1 MLDTTADWISSF
13 LLDRAL
19 TIVSGIS
26 TTVTI
31 VSSISTIVTIV
42 SSISAIVTIVS
53 RISASSTQSRGKS
66 RYFADKLKKKQL

>member
-1 MLDTTADWISSF
+1 MLDTNADWISSF

-26 TTVTI
+26 T
-31 VSSISTIVTIV
+31 IVTIV
-42 SSISAIVTIVS
+42 SSISAIVTIMS
-53 RISASSTQSRGKS
+53 GIAASTQSRGKS